1 MKEYKVIT
9 PSLGFRNKSEKLQ
22 DILNKYAKEGWVANT
37 ISTNQHGG
45 IIYLIFERNKN
56 R

>member
-9 PSLGFRNKSEKLQ
+9 PSLGWKNKFEKLE
-22 DILNKYAKEGWVANT
+22 DILNKYAKEGWTLKT
-37 ISTNQHGG
+37 ITPHQHG
-45 IIYLIFERNKN
+45 ISYIVFERNKN